1 MPATSVF
8 EYALMRVVPRIE
20 RGEYVNV
27 GVVLLCRQHGF
38 LEARLRLDPARLRTL
53 DPTLDLELL
62 EVQLAHIPIICAGG
76 LAAGPIGALPHYERF
91 RWLTAPRSTVI
102 QPSPVHTGLCTDPR
116 VALERIFVRS
126 VGEGGA

>member
-27 GVVLLCRQHGF
+27 GVVLLCRQHDF
-38 LEARLRLDPARLRTL
+38 LETRLRFDPARLRLL

-62 EVQLAHIPIICAGG
+62 EAQLGHIPVICAGG
-76 LAAGPIGALPHYERF
+76 AAAGPIGALPHYERF
-91 RWLTAPRSTVI
+91 RWLTAPRSTII
-102 QPSPVHTGLCTDPR
+102 QPSPVHTGLCADPR
-116 VALERIFVRS
+116 ATLERIFARS
-126 VGEGGA
+126 VGA